1 MYKVMSIDWLI
12 SLVLVRN
19 TDTSAGFSTIQIS
32 SKLLGFGEWKAS
44 GINLHKACCH
54 LDGFQQYKI
63 SPVLRHALPIIKK
76 PSLADLGWARGP
88 LGVSAYFVRYRLSG
102 QSSLI
107 NGVNKHQKSFIF
119 WLNIQT
125 LLSESEKGMQSKFSN
140 DAWMRALMLRTQTFV
155 GPIRSVYC

>member
-1 MYKVMSIDWLI
+1 MYKVMSIDWPI
-12 SLVLVRN
+12 SLFLVRN
-19 TDTSAGFSTIQIS
+19 TDTLQGSQPFKPHPIY
-32 SKLLGFGEWKAS
+32 LDLGERKAS
-44 GINLHKACCH
+44 WINLHKACCH

-107 NGVNKHQKSFIF
+107 NGVNNNQKSFVF
-119 WLNIQT
+119 RLNIQA